1 MISNFQFTSPV
12 LTNLDFKINESF
24 NEDNEIKISVRVET
38 NVSKNTSKPEAIVR
52 VNVLIGSSDVSMPFY
67 LKAEEMANF
76 FWDEGEYTDV
86 EVDKLLT
93 QNAPALLIGYL
104 RPIVASVTNSS
115 PTKAYD
121 IPFISL
127 AQKAE

>member
-67 LKAEEMANF
+67 LKADEMANF

-121 IPFISL
+121 IPFISF

>member
-67 LKAEEMANF
+67 LKPYRSDHYM
-76 FWDEGEYTDV
+76 
-86 EVDKLLT
+86 
-93 QNAPALLIGYL
+93 
-104 RPIVASVTNSS
+104 VAVFLSHSKS
-115 PTKAYD
+115 
-121 IPFISL
+121 
-127 AQKAE
+127 